1 MPDWLQAFAEISPVT
16 LTADAARAYAL
27 DGGVPDSLAGRGR
40 LDRRPARG
48 LHPAVRLAIPADELS
63 RSGFGIS
70 SRGELDRVL
79 PADPTAAAP
88 F

>member
-1 MPDWLQAFAEISPVT
+1 
-16 LTADAARAYAL
+16 
-27 DGGVPDSLAGRGR
+27 
-40 LDRRPARG
+40 
-48 LHPAVRLAIPADELS
+48 LS

-88 F
+88 FKPLALSTGGCERDPRK